1 MSLQVISCFK
11 GRNVQKYIELT
22 ENQKSIIIGSDD
34 ACGKGYIDNEVFIAP
49 FHCFVYLRK
58 KENQQVWETFI
69 QEKTMNTQKYVTYV
83 NDSKLK
89 MRGKQLLFNDDV
101 IKLGNNNN
109 QLMVFVFHD
118 EYMKRVKEKEIEAP
132 EIYSD
137 RFKNKYD
144 IVGEGAH
151 SVIYRASDMK
161 NKKHIKDCICK
172 IVKESKNVNQYTFN
186 KLCQEPKL
194 LQSLSHINIIK
205 VLGFYIEPDRLL
217 IWQEM
222 MYEDLEKYRSKV
234 KSVSQKEYYDISFQI
249 LDALKY
255 LHEKNIVHRDLKPEN
270 IMWVDKEHSRLKLI
284 DFGLAKYYN
293 IETSDRDMTLC
304 GTPHYTPPEIHH
316 ALNSDVYKVHDL
328 YKPSVDIWAF
338 GVISFLLL
346 SGLYSPF
353 FNEDEDYRGDLLPI
367 NIIKRTIPKEPLMKK
382 NIDKLL
388 IHLITDKMLL
398 HDHKKRITANEL
410 TEVFIYIGRSLGYGE
425 N

>member
-34 ACGKGYIDNEVFIAP
+34 ACGKGYIDNEVLIAP

-58 KENQQVWETFI
+58 KENQQIWETFI

-89 MRGKQLLFNDDV
+89 MRGKQMLFDDDV
-101 IKLGNNNN
+101 IKLGNNDN
-109 QLMVFVFHD
+109 QLIVFVFHD
-118 EYMKRVKEKEIEAP
+118 EYMKRVKEKEIEVP

-137 RFKNKYD
+137 RFKNKND
-144 IVGEGAH
+144 IIGTGAH
-151 SVIYRASDMK
+151 SVIYRARDMK
-161 NKKHIKDCICK
+161 NKNHIKDCICK
-172 IVKESKNVNQYTFN
+172 IVKESKTVNQYTF
-186 KLCQEPKL
+186 KTLCQEPKL
-194 LQSLSHINIIK
+194 LQSLSHTNIIK
-205 VLGFYIEPDRLL
+205 VLGYYVEPDRLL

-234 KSVSQKEYYDISFQI
+234 NSVSQKEYYDISFQI

-255 LHEKNIVHRDLKPEN
+255 LHEKNI
-270 IMWVDKEHSRLKLI
+270 LI
-284 DFGLAKYYN
+284 DFGLARYYN

-304 GTPHYTPPEIHH
+304 GTAHYTPPEIHH

-328 YKPSVDIWAF
+328 YKPPVDIWAF

-346 SGLYSPF
+346 SGLRSPF
-353 FNEDEDYRGDLLPI
+353 FNEDEVYRSDLVSI

-388 IHLITDKMLL
+388 IHLITDRMLL

-410 TEVFIYIGRSLGYGE
+410 TEIYIGRSLGYDE